1 MTGGGKFS
9 LIGYLE
15 HVAGDLGKFSIRSK
29 AWDKDASKLQDEGLK
44 VNLIGP
50 TSRRGEHYYLFDWS
64 EAAIN
69 MENYSPSD
77 PHLSR
82 ANRLWVMAYL
92 ANTSNDL
99 IS

>member
-15 HVAGDLGKFSIRSK
+15 HVAGELGKYSIRSK
-29 AWDKDASKLQDEGLK
+29 AWDKDAAKLLEEGLK
-44 VNLIGP
+44 VKLICP
-50 TSRRGEHYYLFDWS
+50 TPRKGEHYYLFDWS
-64 EAAIN
+64 QAIVD

-77 PHLSR
+77 PHLDR

-92 ANTSNDL
+92 ANSKDL